1 MIWVGGRVV
10 PDEALKVS
18 VLDRTFEHGLGLF
31 ETLRTWNG
39 RAPLLDRH
47 MARMTRSARE
57 LGLPIDPDALP
68 DARAVEQLLD
78 ARGRVGEVMLRV
90 TLTGGLGPETGP
102 TLWMRDSPLP
112 PPPRTGGAVISMG
125 PWEVA
130 HTEPLARHK
139 CLNYWSKRRAF
150 EAAQRLGF
158 DEVLSATV
166 RGFCFW
172 EGSRTNLFLVKRGE
186 LVTPSLDGPVLPGVM
201 RALVLETARAGGWT
215 VREESDV
222 SRAML
227 CQADEVFL
235 TNSVRGVVPV
245 AQAHGPGAPGP
256 GPWNWAAPGPE
267 TERLSALVNNR
278 LESGG
283 DRT

>member
-1 MIWVGGRVV
+1 
-10 PDEALKVS
+10 
-18 VLDRTFEHGLGLF
+18 
-31 ETLRTWNG
+31 
-39 RAPLLDRH
+39 
-47 MARMTRSARE
+47 
-57 LGLPIDPDALP
+57 
-68 DARAVEQLLD
+68 
-78 ARGRVGEVMLRV
+78 
-90 TLTGGLGPETGP
+90 
-102 TLWMRDSPLP
+102 MRDSPLP

-150 EAAQRLGF
+150 EASQRLGF